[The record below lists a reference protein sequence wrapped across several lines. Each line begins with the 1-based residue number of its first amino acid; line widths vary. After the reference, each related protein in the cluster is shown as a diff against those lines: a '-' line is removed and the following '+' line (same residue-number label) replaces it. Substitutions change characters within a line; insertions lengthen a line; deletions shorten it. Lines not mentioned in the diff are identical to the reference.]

1 MAWAGLAQAGQAT
14 VAVATNFK
22 VPAERLV
29 TLFQAQHSE
38 HRIRL
43 VSGSTGKLYTQIIHG
58 APFDI
63 FMAADAE
70 RPTLLEERGLAVDGS
85 RRTYAL
91 GQLALVAQTPV
102 DADTLRDPGIKSL
115 AMANPKLAP
124 YGLAAQQTLQHLQVE
139 LPDSVKV
146 VYAENVGQAYAMV
159 ISGNAQAA
167 FVARSLLNANAD
179 AWLIPGHYHEPI
191 RQQLVLL
198 HPGAENAAALAF
210 LAFLESDDTA
220 ALIHSFG
227 YLPVAS

>member
-1 MAWAGLAQAGQAT
+1 MAWAALAQAGQAT

-22 VPAERLV
+22 IPAERLV
-29 TLFQAQHSE
+29 ALFQAQHSE

-70 RPTLLEERGLAVDGS
+70 RPLLLEERGLAVNGS

-91 GQLALVAQTPV
+91 GQLALVAHAPA
-102 DADTLRDPGIKSL
+102 DANTLRDGSIKSL

-124 YGLAAQQTLQHLQVE
+124 YGLAAQQTLQHLQVQ
-139 LPDSVKV
+139 LPQSVKV

-167 FVARSLLNANAD
+167 FVARSLLNSNAD
-179 AWLIPGHYHEPI
+179 VWLIPDHYHEPI

-198 HPGAENAAALAF
+198 RSASDNAAALAF
-210 LAFLESDDTA
+210 LTFLESVDAA

-227 YLPVAS
+227 YLPAAS